1 MTTKPRPP
9 MTSNDPSVAQ
19 FSTLQ
24 LQVSSSLQSD
34 CKSTRTLSLDQILEE
49 LSTIK
54 GPAGFSIDEEN
65 QLRDLFTKTPHP
77 IAYDGFEPTGRFTLA
92 SGLLRV
98 INAKRLM
105 KAGCHVRFWIGDAF
119 AMLNNKF
126 GGDLNKGQIISQYM
140 VQVWKALG
148 LDSTTQENFEFLL
161 SSSEIARH
169 ADKYWSRV
177 LDIAGQFSVERIQK
191 CATMMGRDVDEP
203 VCNANRILYPLM
215 QCADSFL
222 LEADICQFGADQE
235 EACRLNKEYIA
246 KLEDRG
252 DTTQKKPFFLLHPLL
267 KGLKQ
272 DQFKMSTTDP
282 ESAIYVD
289 DTIAEVNSKIKRA
302 FCPPGQIDQNP
313 ILDYMKYVVFPMFVD
328 EGIVLERNEKNGG
341 NRSFKSFKEL
351 ENAFSEQVI
360 HPADLKPCLSK
371 YINSMLDPVRQH
383 FATGD
388 LKKLW
393 NNVKKLKISS
403 TPDGDKLVSLT
414 IPAFPDT
421 ERRQWKVSELTLDE
435 KYERS
440 RSVGQECTLEEEL
453 RALLSKK
460 DHFVC
465 YDGFEPSGR
474 MHIAQ
479 GILRSVNVNRLTDSG
494 AIFRFW
500 VADWFALLN
509 NKMGGDLEKIRI
521 VGRYMI
527 EIWKSTGMDMTNV
540 QFLWASDQIIANG
553 ASYWLRVM
561 DIARRTTIARTVKC
575 CTIMGRKEKEGML
588 AAQILYPLMQCA
600 DIFFLKADVCQ
611 LGLDQRK
618 INMLARDYC
627 DLVKIKF
634 KPVILSHHML
644 MGLKEGQEK
653 MSKSNP
659 ESAIFMEDTPEHVDR
674 KISNAFC
681 PAKQTEGNP
690 ILDYMKN
697 IIFPKLNNEKPVQ
710 VGELSFH
717 TYIDLESAYSNGLVD
732 PDSLKRSVTQYL
744 NEMLEPV
751 RKHFAQGEAKD
762 LLEKVRSYRVTR

>member
-1 MTTKPRPP
+1 MTCNNSPF
-9 MTSNDPSVAQ
+9 AQ
-19 FSTLQ
+19 FSTLR
-24 LQVSSSLQSD
+24 LGDSSNRESNHEPSRML
-34 CKSTRTLSLDQILEE
+34 STDQILEQ
-49 LSTIK
+49 LAAII
-54 GPAGFSIDEEN
+54 GPKGFSTDEEK
-65 QLRDLFTKTPHP
+65 QLCALFTKTPHP
-77 IAYDGFEPTGRFTLA
+77 IAYDGFEPTGRVTLA
-92 SGLLRV
+92 SGLQRV

-105 KAGCHVRFWIGDAF
+105 KAGCHVRFWIGDVF

-126 GGDLNKGQIISQYM
+126 GGDLNKYQTIAQYM

-148 LDSTTQENFEFLL
+148 LDATTQDNFEILL

-177 LDIAGQFSVERIQK
+177 LDIAGHFSVERIQQ
-191 CATMMGRDVDEP
+191 CATMMGRDVDES

-215 QCADSFL
+215 QCADTFL
-222 LEADICQFGADQE
+222 LEADICQFGCDQE
-235 EACRLNKEYIA
+235 QARHLNEEYIA
-246 KLEDRG
+246 KLKDKG
-252 DTTQKKPFFLLHPLL
+252 DVTQGEPFYLLHPLL
-267 KGLKQ
+267 TGLKQ
-272 DQFKMSTTDP
+272 GQFKMSTTDP

-302 FCPPGQIDQNP
+302 FCPPGQICQNP
-313 ILDYMKYVVFPMFVD
+313 ILDYMHYVVFPMFED

-341 NRSFKSFKEL
+341 NRSFKTFTEL
-351 ENAFSEQVI
+351 ENAFLKEEI

-371 YINSMLDPVRQH
+371 YINSLLDPVRVH
-383 FATGD
+383 FAAGD

-393 NNVKKLKISS
+393 TNVKKLKISS
-403 TPDGDKLVSLT
+403 VPDGDKLVSLT
-414 IPAFPDT
+414 IPAFPVT
-421 ERRQWKVSELTLDE
+421 EKRQWKVSELTLDE
-435 KYERS
+435 KFEQS
-440 RSVGQECTLEEEL
+440 RSVGEECTLEEEL
-453 RALLSKK
+453 RALLAKK

-479 GILRSVNVNRLTDSG
+479 GILRSVNVNRLTASG

-509 NKMGGDLEKIRI
+509 NKMGGDLDKIRT

-634 KPVILSHHML
+634 KPIILSHHML
-644 MGLKEGQEK
+644 MGLKQGQEK
-653 MSKSNP
+653 MSKSDP
-659 ESAIFMEDTPEHVDR
+659 DSAIFMEDTTEHVER

-681 PAKQTEGNP
+681 PARQIEGNP

-697 IIFPKLNNEKPVQ
+697 IIFPKHNDEKPVQ
-710 VGELSFH
+710 VADVSFH
-717 TYIDLESAYSNGLVD
+717 NYTELESAYASGVVD
-732 PDSLKRSVTQYL
+732 PDSLKKSVTLHL

-751 RKHFAQGEAKD
+751 RKHFAQGEAKE